1 MFNTEILDALVSSS
15 GCHKQRALAQ
25 FNRASGVALGLLGWV
40 DPITLNNE
48 HYRYV
53 EVEAC
58 LNTDRVRGT
67 VDDFTVYNPDD
78 EPVKDVFETELNAQA
93 QTKVLKE
100 YPISRQMNI
109 MRNLLMAMAAK
120 LDMTH
125 ENSPELNELREMSGY
140 IDEILDNNASR
151 KEHFAASPDYNYIS
165 VEDNEAEYE
174 ATLDGGLHE
183 VYGSRTTSLIQGV

>member
-1 MFNTEILDALVSSS
+1 MFNTQMIDALVASS
-15 GCHKQRALAQ
+15 GCQKQRALAM

-48 HYRYV
+48 HYRYI

-109 MRNLLMAMAAK
+109 MRNLLTAMAEK
-120 LDMTH
+120 LGMTH
-125 ENSPELNELREMSGY
+125 ETSPELNELREMSGY
-140 IDEILDNNASR
+140 INEILENNASR
-151 KEHFAASPDYNYIS
+151 KEHFATSPDYNYIS